1 MTFDIEFV
9 RAQFP
14 AFETDDGRKMAFF
27 ENAGG
32 SYACAPVIGRLH
44 RFYRE
49 RKMQPYWPARP
60 SKLGGEEMDE
70 ARQRLSSWMGIEQ
83 DELSFG
89 PSTTQNT
96 YVLSQ
101 AFRQMLRPGDAI
113 IVTNQDHEANSGP
126 WRRLAE
132 AGIDVREWGIDKETG
147 RLDPQGLK
155 NWLDDKVRLVCF
167 PHCSNIIADINPVA
181 EIVAIAKEAGAYT
194 CVDGVSYA
202 PHGLPHMDE
211 LDADIYLFST
221 YKTYGPHQGI
231 MVIRRELGEKL
242 PNQGHHFNAGALYK
256 RFTPAGPDHA
266 QVAACAGIVDYFEAL
281 YDRHFKDSTVP
292 LVDKG
297 KAVHKLL
304 RSREE
309 QLMQPLLDY
318 IKDKNSLRL
327 LGPGEAEERAPTLSV
342 TTQVPPQDLAERL
355 AARQIA
361 VGGDNFYGQRPIE
374 AMGLDAQVGVLRMSF
389 VHYTSEND
397 ISRLIQALDDIL

>member
-1 MTFDIEFV
+1 E
-9 RAQFP
+9 
-14 AFETDDGRKMAFF
+14 
-27 ENAGG
+27 
-32 SYACAPVIGRLH
+32 
-44 RFYRE
+44 
-49 RKMQPYWPARP
+49 
-60 SKLGGEEMDE
+60 LG
-70 ARQRLSSWMGIEQ
+70 
-83 DELSFG
+83 
-89 PSTTQNT
+89 
-96 YVLSQ
+96 
-101 AFRQMLRPGDAI
+101 
-113 IVTNQDHEANSGP
+113 
-126 WRRLAE
+126 
-132 AGIDVREWGIDKETG
+132 
-147 RLDPQGLK
+147 
-155 NWLDDKVRLVCF
+155 
-167 PHCSNIIADINPVA
+167 
-181 EIVAIAKEAGAYT
+181 
-194 CVDGVSYA
+194 
-202 PHGLPHMDE
+202 
-211 LDADIYLFST
+211 ADIYLFST

-292 LVDKG
+292 LFDKG

-309 QLMQPLLDY
+309 ALMQPLLDY

-327 LGPGEAEERAPTLSV
+327 LGPGVAEERAPTLSV
-342 TTQVPPQDLAERL
+342 TTQIPPQDISERL

-397 ISRLIQALDDIL
+397 IARLIQALDDIL